1 MRARD
6 RMYFA
11 NSIRDERMLRTRG
24 FDAWPDVEE
33 LARYVFALEE
43 RVDALASVAG
53 AGPGRDAGGGLCADR
68 REGVS

>member
-53 AGPGRDAGGGLCADR
+53 VDLERDVRSGFYSDR